1 MITTVVEQLTI
12 SSLVVTPCTIRFGI
26 RKYNVVPSH
35 CVRVFCMNFGIH
47 SDYFP
52 TLRRQCLL
60 RGPV

>member
-1 MITTVVEQLTI
+1 MITTVVEQLTF
-12 SSLVVTPCTIRFGI
+12 SSLVVTVYTIGFGV

-35 CVRVFCMNFGIH
+35 CVWVFCVNFGCY

-52 TLRRQCLL
+52 TLRRRCLL

>member
-12 SSLVVTPCTIRFGI
+12 SSLVVTICTIRFGF

-35 CVRVFCMNFGIH
+35 CVWVFCMNFGIY

-52 TLRRQCLL
+52 TLRQQCLL
-60 RGPV
+60 CGPV